1 MARHLITSALPYIN
15 GIKHLGNMVGSMLPA
30 DVYSRYLRQRGHEVL
45 YICATDEHG
54 TPAELAAQEAG
65 LPVAEFCAQ
74 AHDQQK
80 AVYDGF
86 RLSFDHFGR
95 SSSQQNREIT
105 QEIARELHANGFIE
119 ERAIRQVYSVT
130 DGRFLP
136 DRYIVG
142 TCPHCGYDK
151 ARGDQCEN
159 CTRVLDP
166 TDLLEPRSAI
176 SGSSDLEVRE
186 TKHLFL
192 LQSKLT
198 DQVEEWVDAHG
209 DQWPVL
215 ASSIARKWLT
225 EGLQDRAIT
234 RDLEWGVPVP
244 ADVWPELAAAGKVF
258 YVWFDAP
265 IEYIGATKEWAD
277 SAAGGETRDWKSWW
291 YEADDT
297 VRYTEFMAKDNVP
310 FHTVMFP
317 ATLLGSRKPWKKV
330 DYVKAFNWL
339 TYYGGKFST
348 SQKRGIF
355 TDVALELLPA
365 DYWRYFLM
373 AHAPESDDSSFTW
386 DLFSSVVNKD
396 LADTLGNFVNRVL
409 SFSRKRFG
417 DDVPAGHAAGE
428 AEQRLGAQ
436 IADLL
441 AEYEAQLE
449 ALNFRKAAQSLR
461 TLWSAGNAYLDEKA
475 PWLQVKTDPEAAA
488 LTLRTAMNL
497 IHLYAVV
504 SEPFIPAAAQAM
516 REAFALADD
525 APARTRAWVSAEEAR
540 ALDFVPA
547 GTAFTVPPVLFAKI
561 TDEDLAAW
569 TARFGGGE

>member
-30 DVYSRYLRQRGHEVL
+30 DVYSRYLRQRGHDVL

-54 TPAELAAQEAG
+54 TPAELAAKEQG
-65 LPVAEFCAQ
+65 VPVAEFCAQ
-74 AHDQQK
+74 AHDAQK

-86 RLSFDHFGR
+86 ALAFDYFGR
-95 SSSQQNREIT
+95 SSSPQNREIT
-105 QEIARELHANGFIE
+105 QEIARELKANGFIE
-119 ERAIRQVYSVT
+119 ERSIRQVYSNA

-136 DRYIVG
+136 DRYIIG

-166 TDLLEPRSAI
+166 TDLIEPRSAI

-192 LQSKLT
+192 LQSALAGE
-198 DQVEEWVDAHG
+198 VESWVDERA
-209 DQWPVL
+209 DNWPVL

-225 EGLQDRAIT
+225 EGLHDRAIT

-244 ADVWPELAAAGKVF
+244 ADTWPDLAAEGKVF

-277 SAAGGETRDWKSWW
+277 QDPENRDWRSWW
-291 YEADDT
+291 WESEAD
-297 VRYTEFMAKDNVP
+297 VHYTQFMGKDNVP
-310 FHTVMFP
+310 FHSVMFP
-317 ATLLGSRKPWKKV
+317 ATQLGTRSPWKKV
-330 DYVKAFNWL
+330 DVIKAFNWL
-339 TYYGGKFST
+339 NYYGGKFST
-348 SQKRGIF
+348 SQKRGVF
-355 TDVALELLPA
+355 THDALEILPA
-365 DYWRYFLM
+365 DFWRYFMM
-373 AHAPESDDSSFTW
+373 ANAPESDDSSFTW
-386 DLFSSVVNKD
+386 EHFTATVNKD

-417 DDVPAGHAAGE
+417 EEVPAGSESGE
-428 AEQRLGAQ
+428 AEAKLGEE
-436 IADLL
+436 IASLL
-441 AEYEAQLE
+441 AEYETQME
-449 ALNFRKAAQSLR
+449 ALQFRKAAAALR
-461 TLWSAGNAYLDEKA
+461 ALWSAGNSYLEEKA
-475 PWLQVKTDPEAAA
+475 PWLEIKTDPEGAA

-504 SEPFIPAAAQAM
+504 SEPFIPASSAAM
-516 REAFALADD
+516 RAAFALPDD
-525 APARTRAWVSAEEAR
+525 TAVWVTPEEAR
-540 ALDFVPA
+540 SLDAVPA
-547 GTAFTVPPVLFAKI
+547 GTPFTVPPVLFAKI
-561 TDEDLAAW
+561 TDEDLASYKE
-569 TARFGGGE
+569 RFGGAPAE